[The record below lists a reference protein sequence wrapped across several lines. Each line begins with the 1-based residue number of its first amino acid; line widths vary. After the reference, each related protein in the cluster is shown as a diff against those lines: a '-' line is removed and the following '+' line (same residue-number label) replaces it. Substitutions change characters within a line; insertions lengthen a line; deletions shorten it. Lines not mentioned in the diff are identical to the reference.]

1 MHLLRTTPGGFVDD
15 TAGVVRIDQRP
26 ADIVILS
33 SADTTLSLLAS
44 VVPKLGGGF
53 PSVRLANVT
62 FLRQPASVDFYIDD
76 VLRHARVVVID
87 HLGGETYWPYGI
99 EQAIALADRTGQR
112 LAMFSGDLQEDP
124 NLIAK
129 STVAPELCRL
139 WWRYLREG
147 GPANAE
153 GLLRS
158 IAHHALG
165 VGDEPEPPRP
175 LPAAALYHPAQASPS
190 LDDWRARWRES
201 APVVAIL
208 FYKAHWQ
215 AANTAVFDALADAL
229 ARVGLN
235 PLPIAVTSLKDAMS
249 RAVVD
254 TLCADANV
262 ALVLNTTAFAAG
274 APGAAEPEALAG
286 DAPVLQVILSGGNRD
301 AWLADPHGLNARDI
315 AMHVA
320 LPEVDGRIVTRAVS
334 FKGLAYRCP
343 HTEVD
348 VVRYQPDDERI
359 AFVAELSR
367 RWCRLRT
374 LDNAEKRVAL
384 VLANYPASEG
394 RIGNGVGLDT
404 PASVLA
410 VLAMLRDEG
419 YRVAELPGD
428 GDALLARI
436 TEGVTND
443 PSTRAL
449 RPAFQSYPL
458 DDYLRRF
465 AQLPDAVRR
474 ALNERWGPPEADPTL
489 RQRRFAIAGWRAG
502 RVFVGVQPSRSRGG
516 DDYANYHDADLVPPH
531 AYLAFYFWLR
541 DAFGIDAIVHVG
553 KHGNLE
559 WLPGKS
565 VALSDACWPD
575 LILGPMPHLY
585 PFIVNDP
592 GEGSQ
597 AKRRAQAVIVDH
609 LMPPLTRAE
618 NYGPLQDL
626 ERQVDEYYDALM
638 VDARRAKVLR
648 ETILATIVEHR
659 LHEEL
664 SIARPDGRDA
674 EDALLTRVDAWLC
687 ELKEAQIRD
696 GLHTFGSSPRGR
708 QRRDTL
714 VALARFPAGDGR
726 GGHAGLIG
734 ALARDL
740 ALGDDFDPLASDWA
754 APWTGP
760 RPDAL
765 RAVSG
770 EPWRHAGDTRER
782 LELLA
787 GRLIER
793 VCGEGGDADAH
804 GDEASLSAHDAR
816 DGGEFAADAHGANGA
831 LASEA
836 SRRVPDVNG
845 AASAEAL
852 RDAPAPAHGRASQ
865 SGTAAGAMRRDIR
878 AAGRPPADRASFDG
892 TALDP
897 AARRLTTVDGEVAAS
912 VEPQAGPRQSTR
924 AARGE
929 STAGAAPA
937 SGATR
942 EAETPDAATRPD
954 ASTSVDLARAAAH
967 WPHAHAVLER
977 IARDVLPRLDACGDE
992 ELRQLRRGLEGRF
1005 VPPGPSG
1012 SPSRGRPDVL
1022 PTGRN
1027 FYSVDTRAVPTQAAW
1042 TIGLKS
1048 AQQLIERHLQEHG
1061 DYPRAVGLSVWGTAT
1076 MRTGGD
1082 DIAQALAL
1090 LGVRPKWAP
1099 GSHRVTDFEILPIE
1113 IFDRPRI
1120 DVTLRVSGFFR
1131 DAFANVMHLFDAAVQ
1146 AVAEL
1151 DEPEHLN
1158 PVRARVRREADALAA
1173 RGVPADE
1180 ARRRAGW
1187 RVFGARPGGYGAG
1200 LQALI
1205 DGRHWQTD
1213 ADLAHVYRT
1222 WGGYAYAQNSA
1233 GEAAHDAFGARL
1245 ATIDAVV
1252 QNQDNREHDILDSND
1267 YYQFH
1272 GGMAAAVRHASGRQP
1287 SLYHGD
1293 HSNPAAPRM
1302 NTLREEIARVIR
1314 SRVVNPKWIDGVKRH
1329 GYKGA
1334 AEIAATVDYLY
1345 GYDATARVIA
1355 DHQYALVTDAY
1366 LHDPD
1371 TRAFLER
1378 HNPHALHGIC
1388 ERLVEAMQRGLWRE
1402 PGAHRDAIEGYLL
1415 ESEQHLEGA
1424 RR

>member
-15 TAGVVRIDQRP
+15 TQGVIRIDQRP
-26 ADIVILS
+26 AEIVILS
-33 SADTTLSLLAS
+33 SADTTLALLAS
-44 VVPKLGGGF
+44 VVPRLGEGF
-53 PSVRLANVT
+53 PSVRLASLT
-62 FLRQPASVDFYIDD
+62 FLRQPASVDFYVED
-76 VLRHARVVVID
+76 VLQHARVVVID
-87 HLGGETYWPYGI
+87 HLGGEAYWPYGI
-99 EQAIALADRTGQR
+99 EQAVALAERRGQR

-124 NLIAK
+124 NLIAR
-129 STVAPELCRL
+129 STVEPARCRQ

-147 GPANAE
+147 GAHNAQA
-153 GLLRS
+153 LLRS
-158 IAHHALG
+158 IAFHALG
-165 VGDEPEPPRP
+165 VGEEPAPPRP
-175 LPAAALYHPAQASPS
+175 LPAAALYHPAHEPAT
-190 LDDWRARWRES
+190 LDHWRARWTPG

-215 AANTAVFDALADAL
+215 AANTAVFDALIDAL
-229 ARVGLN
+229 EREGLN
-235 PLPIAVTSLKDAMS
+235 PLPIAVTSLKDAAS
-249 RAVVD
+249 REVIDRLVASER
-254 TLCADANV
+254 V

-274 APGAAEPEALAG
+274 AIDAPAAEELAG
-286 DAPVLQVILSGGNRD
+286 DAPVLQVILSGGNRET
-301 AWLADPHGLNARDI
+301 WLADPQGLQARDI

-320 LPEVDGRIVTRAVS
+320 LPEVDGRIVTRAIS

-348 VVRYQPDDERI
+348 VVRYQPDAERV

-374 LDNAEKRVAL
+374 APNADKRLAL
-384 VLANYPASEG
+384 VLANYPTSEG

-404 PASVLA
+404 PASALGILA
-410 VLAMLRDEG
+410 ALGEAGYTLAG
-419 YRVAELPGD
+419 PLPAS
-428 GDALLARI
+428 GDALLARL
-436 TEGVTND
+436 TGGVTND
-443 PSTRAL
+443 AAQSAL
-449 RPAFQSYPL
+449 RPAFQSLAMDAY
-458 DDYLRRF
+458 RRHY
-465 AQLPDAVRR
+465 ARLPAAARE
-474 ALNERWGPPEADPTL
+474 AIEARWGMPEQEPAL
-489 RQRRFAIAGWRAG
+489 RHGRFPIAGWRAG
-502 RVFVGVQPSRSRGG
+502 HVFVGIQPARTR
-516 DDYANYHDADLVPPH
+516 DANDYASYHDAEIVPPH

-541 DAFGIDAIVHVG
+541 DVFAIDAIVHVG

-575 LILGPMPHLY
+575 LVLGPLPHLY

-626 ERQVDEYYDALM
+626 ERQVDEYYEALM
-638 VDARRAKVLR
+638 VDARRAKLLR
-648 ETILATIVEHR
+648 RTILDTIVEHR

-664 SIARPDGRDA
+664 SVAAPAGQGD

-696 GLHTFGSSPRGR
+696 GLHTFGRSPAGR

-714 VALARFPAGDGR
+714 LALARFPVGDGL
-726 GGHAGLIG
+726 GANAGLIA

-740 ALGDDFDPLASDWA
+740 ALGAEFDPLAADWA
-754 APWTGP
+754 APWRGP
-760 RPDAL
+760 RPAEL
-765 RAVSG
+765 VAVDPT
-770 EPWRHAGDTRER
+770 PWRHAGDTRER

-787 GRLIER
+787 QRL
-793 VCGEGGDADAH
+793 VASLSGEGG
-804 GDEASLSAHDAR
+804 E
-816 DGGEFAADAHGANGA
+816 GGEGGAPHGA
-831 LASEA
+831 EA
-836 SRRVPDVNG
+836 
-845 AASAEAL
+845 AAIESAEAHAA
-852 RDAPAPAHGRASQ
+852 APAPHGHPERW
-865 SGTAAGAMRRDIR
+865 
-878 AAGRPPADRASFDG
+878 P
-892 TALDP
+892 
-897 AARRLTTVDGEVAAS
+897 
-912 VEPQAGPRQSTR
+912 
-924 AARGE
+924 
-929 STAGAAPA
+929 
-937 SGATR
+937 ATR
-942 EAETPDAATRPD
+942 
-954 ASTSVDLARAAAH
+954 
-967 WPHAHAVLER
+967 AVLER
-977 IARDVLPRLDACGDE
+977 VARDLAPRLDACGAD
-992 ELRQLRRGLEGRF
+992 ELRHLLRGLDGRF

-1012 SPSRGRPDVL
+1012 SASRGRPDVL

-1042 TIGLKS
+1042 SLGMKS
-1048 AQQLIERHLQEHG
+1048 AHQLVERHLQEHG

-1082 DIAQALAL
+1082 DIAQAFAL
-1090 LGVRPKWAP
+1090 IGVRPKWAH
-1099 GSHRVTDFEILPIE
+1099 GSHRVTDFEIVPIE

-1131 DAFANVMHLFDAAVQ
+1131 DAFANLMHLFDAAVQ

-1151 DEPEHLN
+1151 DEPAHLN
-1158 PVRARVRREADALAA
+1158 PIRARVQRDAAA
-1173 RGVPADE
+1173 LVERGVAADE

-1187 RVFGARPGGYGAG
+1187 RVFGARPGSYGAG
-1200 LQALI
+1200 LQERI
-1205 DGRHWQTD
+1205 DGGGWQTD
-1213 ADLAHVYRT
+1213 ADLADAYQA

-1252 QNQDNREHDILDSND
+1252 QNQDNREHDLLDSND
-1267 YYQFH
+1267 YYQFQ
-1272 GGMAAAVRHASGRQP
+1272 GGMAAAVRHRSGRQP
-1287 SLYHGD
+1287 ALYHGD
-1293 HSNPAAPRM
+1293 HSRPDTPRI
-1302 NTLREEIARVIR
+1302 NTLTEEIARVIR

-1334 AEIAATVDYLY
+1334 AEMAATVDYLY
-1345 GYDATARVIA
+1345 GYDATARVVA

-1366 LHDPD
+1366 VNDAA

-1388 ERLVEAMQRGLWRE
+1388 ERLLEAIQRGLWQE
-1402 PGAHRDAIEGYLL
+1402 PGAYRDQLEQQLL
-1415 ESEQHLEGA
+1415 AVEQHLEGS